1 MNLVFKGSVWGL
13 LWAPGYR
20 LVAGPVL
27 TTSRPSYR
35 PEWCLFSCLTGFRFF
50 VDLRCVA
57 LRSEFLFAPFIGVNA
72 LSTSS
77 FGLTCLLVTCVIK
90 RVRIFLNRYP
100 GS

>member
-1 MNLVFKGSVWGL
+1 MGPTMGPRLSLGGRASVDYLSAFLPTRMVSVFMSDWF
-13 LWAPGYR
+13 
-20 LVAGPVL
+20 
-27 TTSRPSYR
+27 
-35 PEWCLFSCLTGFRFF
+35 CFF

-57 LRSEFLFAPFIGVNA
+57 LRSESLFAPFIGVNA

-90 RVRIFLNRYP
+90 HVRIFLNRYP